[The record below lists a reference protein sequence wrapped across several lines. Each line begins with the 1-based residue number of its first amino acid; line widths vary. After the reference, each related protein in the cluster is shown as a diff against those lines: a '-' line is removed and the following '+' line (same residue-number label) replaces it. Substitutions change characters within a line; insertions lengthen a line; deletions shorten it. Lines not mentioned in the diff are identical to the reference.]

1 MNIPETKLIYF
12 PVSGDREPFQPRIV
26 YVDREWG
33 DPAHYDGNE
42 DLEELHDN
50 RRRWYAKHRCIPYS
64 DAAWELCREWV
75 TRYDAVMFDWLQLPK
90 TAKKAGQQMELF
102 K

>member
-12 PVSGDREPFQPRIV
+12 PIWGDHDEHKPRIV
-26 YVDREWG
+26 FVDQKLEESG
-33 DPAHYDGNE
+33 YSGNE
-42 DLEELHDN
+42 DLEELRGG
-50 RRRWYAKHRCIPYS
+50 RRRSYVERRCMPYS
-64 DAAWELCREWV
+64 DAAWKVCQDWV

-90 TAKKAGQQMELF
+90 TAKKASQQMELF